1 MPRHR
6 WQWSREKAGRIYGSR
21 SEIWTTDL
29 QVVRTTSRVVFL
41 TGPPDFQ
48 YQNEKQ
54 VAANRD
60 YFFKK
65 FSM

>member
-1 MPRHR
+1 MIIIKVF
-6 WQWSREKAGRIYGSR
+6 EKKSF
-21 SEIWTTDL
+21 EIDKHFKHQKL
-29 QVVRTTSRVVFL
+29 RFSNFKHVQGPFL
-41 TGPPDFQ
+41 TVPPDFQ

-54 VAANRD
+54 VAANQD